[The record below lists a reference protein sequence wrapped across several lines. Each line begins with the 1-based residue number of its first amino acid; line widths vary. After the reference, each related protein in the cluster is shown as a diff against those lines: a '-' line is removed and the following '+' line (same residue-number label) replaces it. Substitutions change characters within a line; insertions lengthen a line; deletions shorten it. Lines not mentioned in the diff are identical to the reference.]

1 MSKML
6 SSPEYWRRRELANI
20 EKDYISDEKLNK
32 RLKSIYHN
40 QLTEIQK
47 EIDSFYQRYADKEGI
62 SYSAAVKKVS
72 KHDVQAF
79 QSTAKR
85 MVEKKD
91 FSELANKQLRL
102 YNATM
107 RINRLE
113 MLKSRIGLNLLELS
127 DDVSK
132 EMRQEAFDR
141 ILETYERQAGILGD
155 SVKIDTHK
163 KAEQIVKGSF
173 DGADFSERIW
183 GKVETRII
191 GNTNVLYAEISKLL
205 EQYLINGKGSIKLA
219 PALKERFNTSTYE
232 AERLA
237 RTEIRRM
244 QTSAQ
249 VDFMQENGVTQ
260 YKFIAEPTACH
271 VCRPL
276 DNKVV
281 NLDKMMVGTNAS
293 PMHPNCRCSITPY
306 IDRAELEAKRLLSE
320 AKAEEPKI
328 TSDLQRIE
336 KELGT
341 VLVGLEHRLKTE
353 DSLKRKVQAEPGR
366 EIRDVLRYTY
376 TSDPEL
382 LTVDFQNAVANL
394 EKSGYTV
401 STVKNY
407 WQHPDNPYNGVN
419 TFAKAPSGYDFE
431 IQYHTKESY
440 DLKEGEQHKLYERA
454 RQLNKN
460 SNEYLDLQDKMFEL
474 SESLKVPDNISQ
486 IKEVK

>member
-1 MSKML
+1 MN
-6 SSPEYWRRRELANI
+6 SPDYWRKRELENI
-20 EKDYISDEKLNK
+20 SKDYLSDEKLAK
-32 RLKSIYHN
+32 RLKTIYN
-40 QLTEIQK
+40 RQLEEIQK

-132 EMRQEAFDR
+132 EMRQETFDR

-249 VDFMQENGVTQ
+249 VDFMQQNGIKK
-260 YKFIAEPTACH
+260 YRYIAEPTACH
-271 VCRPL
+271 ICRPL
-276 DNKVV
+276 DNKVFDLV
-281 NLDKMMVGTNAS
+281 DLQVGINAA
-293 PMHPNCRCSITPY
+293 PCHPNCRCSITPY
-306 IDRAELEAKRLLSE
+306 VDRKEIEDDLS
-320 AKAEEPKI
+320 
-328 TSDLQRIE
+328 RR
-336 KELGT
+336 
-341 VLVGLEHRLKTE
+341 GL
-353 DSLKRKVQAEPGR
+353 
-366 EIRDVLRYTY
+366 
-376 TSDPEL
+376 
-382 LTVDFQNAVANL
+382 
-394 EKSGYTV
+394 
-401 STVKNY
+401 
-407 WQHPDNPYNGVN
+407 
-419 TFAKAPSGYDFE
+419 
-431 IQYHTKESY
+431 
-440 DLKEGEQHKLYERA
+440 
-454 RQLNKN
+454 
-460 SNEYLDLQDKMFEL
+460 
-474 SESLKVPDNISQ
+474 
-486 IKEVK
+486 